1 MGGTYMLNT
10 ITNVTLTQG
19 AWTNIYT
26 ASGLAVGSKIY
37 IQNQSSDF
45 IKVFV
50 GTTPTDNAGD
60 IVEPFG
66 YAVIAAGVSG
76 AHARTVDGVG
86 GVLAVSRNVESLM
99 GAPID
104 ERVYTGYKA
113 FTIQNFIESNVKNS
127 TQWEFSSQNLALAA
141 GAFQDAVFI
150 VGDQP
155 VLIKSRQIVF
165 TGAAVTA
172 QVFETPTYTGGTTAS
187 IYNLN
192 RITPTA
198 CLSSI
203 KTGVTAS
210 ATGTQ
215 IAAPTFAYGTDAQGN
230 RVVGTFTVTG
240 LERVLKPNTTY
251 LLRITNNDTVT
262 CKIGT
267 YVTFYEGEISSL
279 N

>member
-1 MGGTYMLNT
+1 MLNT

-19 AWTNIYT
+19 SWTNIYT

-76 AHARTVDGVG
+76 AHARTVDGAG

-113 FTIQNFIESNVKNS
+113 FTVQSFSESNSKNG
-127 TQWEFSSQNLALAA
+127 TQFSLASRL
-141 GAFQDAVFI
+141 DTTVAVDGSLDI
-150 VGDQP
+150 TLTTGNQP
-155 VLIKSRQIVF
+155 VIIKGLLIQYTGSKIETRLYKGTVF
-165 TGAAVTA
+165 TGGEVKN
-172 QVFETPTYTGGTTAS
+172 

-192 RITPTA
+192 TNGTFPL
-198 CLSSI
+198 LSSAKDNRAAI
-203 KTGVTAS
+203 TITNA
-210 ATGTQ
+210 GTQ
-215 IAAPTFAYGTDAQGN
+215 VAPTEFFYGVADQGN
-230 RVVGTFTVTG
+230 KATPSLISAG
-240 LERVLKPNTTY
+240 LERILAPNTTY
-251 LLRITNNDTVT
+251 MRRIWNR
-262 CKIGT
+262 GT
-267 YVTFYEGEISSL
+267 SACIIDFSTTFYEGEVS
-279 N
+279 NQN

>member
-1 MGGTYMLNT
+1 MLNT

-76 AHARTVDGVG
+76 AHARTVDGAG
-86 GVLAVSRNVESLM
+86 GVLAVSRNVESLI

-113 FTIQNFIESNVKNS
+113 ITIQSFSESNSKNG
-127 TQWEFSSQNLALAA
+127 TQFSLASRLATVAIGSSLDVTLTTGSLPVIIKGLLIQYTGSQ
-141 GAFQDAVFI
+141 I
-150 VGDQP
+150 ET
-155 VLIKSRQIVF
+155 VLYKNTVF
-165 TGAAVTA
+165 TGGSTMD
-172 QVFETPTYTGGTTAS
+172 

-192 RITPTA
+192 TNGTFPLLSTAKSNSPTA
-198 CLSSI
+198 ITISN
-203 KTGVTAS
+203 A
-210 ATGTQ
+210 GTQ
-215 IAAPTFAYGTDAQGN
+215 VAPTEFFYGVADQGN
-230 RVVGTFTVTG
+230 RATPSLISAG
-240 LERVLKPNTTY
+240 LERILAPNTTY
-251 LLRITNNDTVT
+251 MRRIWNRGSAACVIDFST
-262 CKIGT
+262 
-267 YVTFYEGEISSL
+267 TFYEGEVS
-279 N
+279 NQN